1 MLQVFISIAMILGD
15 GIYNF
20 VKVLAKT
27 IYALA
32 FQIHKKQNDTIL
44 PLADQSSPEEK
55 AASYDDQCRTQLFLK
70 DQIPTWLAISGYVII
85 AAISTAILPQIFPQ
99 LEWYYV
105 LVIYIIA
112 PTLAF
117 CNAYGCGL
125 TDWSLASTYG
135 KLAIFTIGAW
145 AGKDHGGVL
154 AGLAACGVMMNIVS
168 TASDLMQVNV
178 RD

>member
-1 MLQVFISIAMILGD
+1 MIFGD

-20 VKVLAKT
+20 IKVLSKT
-27 IYALA
+27 VPALA
-32 FQIHKKQNDTIL
+32 YQLNKKTKDSVL
-44 PLADQSSPEEK
+44 PLADNANPEEK
-55 AASYDDQCRTQLFLK
+55 ASSYDDQCRTQLFLK
-70 DQIPTWLAISGYVII
+70 DQIPTWLAMSGYVII
-85 AAISTAILPQIFPQ
+85 AAISIATLPQIFPQ
-99 LEWYYV
+99 LEWYHI

-125 TDWSLASTYG
+125 TDWSLAPTYG

-154 AGLAACGVMMNIVS
+154 AGLAACGVMMNVVS
-168 TASDLMQVNV
+168 TASDLMQVKHK
-178 RD
+178 